1 MGMKTIGLIG
11 GMSWES
17 SLLYYQI
24 INQRVKEKLGGHHS
38 AKSLMYSVDFH
49 EIKTLLHEGKWEEAT
64 SVMIESAQKLASAGS
79 DCIVICTNTM
89 HKMAKEVEDAVSIPL
104 LHIADATAIE
114 IVKAGIKK
122 VALLGTA
129 FTMEQDFYKGRLVD
143 KYDLEVLV
151 PPAESREIVH
161 DIIYEELCL
170 GTIKEDSKQSY
181 IEIIRD
187 LVKEGAEAVILGCT
201 EITLLIAQQDASVPL
216 FDTTKIHAEYAVD
229 FALKDVD
236 HDL

>member
-1 MGMKTIGLIG
+1 MKTIGLIG

-49 EIKTLLHEGKWEEAT
+49 EIKMLQHEGKWEEAT
-64 SVMIESAQKLASAGS
+64 RVMIESAQKLASAGS

-104 LHIADATAIE
+104 LHIADATANE

-143 KYDLEVLV
+143 KYELEVLV
-151 PPAESREIVH
+151 PPEESRKIVH

-170 GTIKEDSKQSY
+170 GTIKEDSKKSY

-187 LVKEGAEAVILGCT
+187 LVIEGVEAVILGCT
-201 EITLLIAQQDASVPL
+201 EITLLISQEDATVPL

-229 FALKDVD
+229 FALRDD
-236 HDL
+236 EHDL